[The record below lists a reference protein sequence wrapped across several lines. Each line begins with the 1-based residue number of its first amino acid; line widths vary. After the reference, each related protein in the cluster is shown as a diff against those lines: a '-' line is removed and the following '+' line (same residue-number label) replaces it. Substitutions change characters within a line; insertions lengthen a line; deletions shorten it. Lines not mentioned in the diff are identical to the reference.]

1 MAYTLSDLSDYPDS
15 STVSTYGRV
24 SSYKVS
30 FVDYSPTH
38 SNLARTALSSAND
51 NSTIDIIKN
60 SFQTVK
66 AAEFRQEAGF
76 IIFFDGKGSV
86 AAFQASSVKSIIRE
100 DHVS

>member
-1 MAYTLSDLSDYPDS
+1 MAYLPEQLIGS
-15 STVSTYGRV
+15 SPLKVSNYGRV

-38 SNLARTALSSAND
+38 SNLARTAKD
-51 NSTIDIIKN
+51 YSTIDIIKN
-60 SFQTVK
+60 SFQIVK

-100 DHVS
+100 DNVS